1 MHRLWETRH
10 PQTIP
15 SRLLKS
21 KRNTSPEALRITAIL
36 PLSGHGHPIL
46 RGASDFLKQQG
57 LRWSLRAVEPGKGF
71 VERELREWNPQLAL
85 IQAGHERAVQWCRE
99 NGRPYVLL
107 LGSESDA
114 SGGAPSA
121 GIDDRAVGRMAADYF
136 KCRGHRNYGYVGNKD
151 HPFSLLRHDG
161 FEGMLK
167 AHGYSVDALLH
178 ASPEQS
184 EAGERRVVYHQTIG
198 KWLAKLPKPV
208 AVFASNDVDAL
219 SVVQAAT
226 EAGLDVPT
234 DVSVMGAGDD
244 PLVCKLCAPEISS
257 VKLPFY
263 RLGSNAIELL
273 MQGLRS
279 NNTRGRPASR
289 IELTPVTTV
298 TRGSSDFQRI
308 EDPEVARA
316 IGYFQRH
323 IEKPI
328 KIKDLLVELDTSRAH
343 LERRFKDELGHTPL
357 VELRRLRIERAC
369 RLLAD
374 TNLNNAEIA
383 ERCGITSNIRFVT
396 SFKQLMGTPPA
407 QYRENLRFETS

>member
-1 MHRLWETRH
+1 M
-10 PQTIP
+10 
-15 SRLLKS
+15 LKS
-21 KRNTSPEALRITAIL
+21 KRNASDQTLRVTAIL

-46 RGASDFLKQQG
+46 RGASDQLKRQG
-57 LRWSLRAVEPGKGF
+57 LRWSLRPVEPGKGY
-71 VERELREWNPQLAL
+71 VEKELREWDPQLAL
-85 IQAGHERAVQWCRE
+85 IQAGHERAVEWCRANE
-99 NGRPYVLL
+99 RPYVLL
-107 LGSESDA
+107 LGAESD
-114 SGGAPSA
+114 GGKPKVSV

-136 KCRGHRNYGYVGNKD
+136 RRRGHRHFGYVGNKD
-151 HPFSLLRHDG
+151 HPFSLLRHAG
-161 FEGMLK
+161 FEGVLK
-167 AHGYSVDALLH
+167 AHGFSMDALLH

-184 EAGERRVVYHQTIG
+184 APSEQRVIYHQAIG

-226 EAGLDVPT
+226 EAGLDVPA

-244 PLVCKLCAPEISS
+244 PLICKLCAPDISS

-263 RLGSNAIELL
+263 RLGVKAVELL
-273 MQGLRS
+273 MQSLRAKKDD
-279 NNTRGRPASR
+279 GRAQSQ
-289 IELTPVTTV
+289 IELPPVTTV
-298 TRGSSDFQRI
+298 TRGSSNFQRV

-316 IGYFQRH
+316 IAYFHRH
-323 IEKPI
+323 IEKPV
-328 KIKDLLVELDTSRAH
+328 KIKHLLVELNSSRAN

-396 SFKQLMGTPPA
+396 SFKQLMGTTPA
-407 QYRENLRFETS
+407 QYRADFHTENLDSG

>member
-1 MHRLWETRH
+1 M
-10 PQTIP
+10 
-15 SRLLKS
+15 KS
-21 KRNTSPEALRITAIL
+21 KRNNPRDALRISAIL

-71 VERELREWNPQLAL
+71 VERELQEWNPQLAL
-85 IQAGHERAVQWCRE
+85 IQAGHERAVRWCRE
-99 NGRPYVLL
+99 NERPYVLL
-107 LGSESDA
+107 LGSESDGA
-114 SGGAPSA
+114 NAAPSA
-121 GIDDRAVGRMAADYF
+121 GIDDPAVGRMAADYF
-136 KCRGHRNYGYVGNKD
+136 KRRGHRNFGYVGNKD
-151 HPFSLLRHDG
+151 HPFSLMRHHG
-161 FEGMLK
+161 YEGVLK

-178 ASPEQS
+178 TSPEQS
-184 EAGERRVVYHQTIG
+184 GTGEGRVVYHQTIG

-208 AVFASNDVDAL
+208 AVFASNDLDAL
-219 SVVQAAT
+219 AVVQAAT
-226 EAGLDVPT
+226 EAGLDVPG

-263 RLGSNAIELL
+263 RLGFKSIKLL
-273 MQGLRS
+273 IQNRRN
-279 NNTRGRPASR
+279 NNTRGRPPAR

-328 KIKDLLVELDTSRAH
+328 KIKDLLGELNTSRAR
-343 LERRFKDELGHTPL
+343 LERRFKDELGRTPL

-369 RLLAD
+369 QLLAD

-383 ERCGITSNIRFVT
+383 KRCGITSNIRFVT
-396 SFKQLMGTPPA
+396 SFKQLVGTPPA
-407 QYRENLRFETS
+407 QYREDFHTEKIGLR